1 MESEN
6 ISVDTEISIYRSSPV
21 HHLDSNLL
29 APLSPN
35 LDSRYVCVY
44 SLTTATK
51 SSPLTRADGAWWSL
65 VQSGCE
71 WSRNLRPPPTLI
83 STIVTSSQSP
93 VSVQHLSIIW
103 KLLGIFSTAERK
115 NRFFLCNMCSQL
127 RRPLVCIL
135 GSGQHR
141 ENRGGSLHYY
151 NLQLPRGEARVTHP
165 AHTWMW
171 IVDTYQHKNHTFK
184 LIVINVCFYF
194 WLTFSLTCR

>member
-1 MESEN
+1 MESEH

-93 VSVQHLSIIW
+93 VSVQHWVIW

-115 NRFFLCNMCSQL
+115 NSFFSVQN
-127 RRPLVCIL
+127 VFTIEKTT
-135 GSGQHR
+135 GVHSGQWPAPWEQR
-141 ENRGGSLHYY
+141 RVITL
-151 NLQLPRGEARVTHP
+151 LQLATATRRGEGHTSSTYLAVDSGYIP
-165 AHTWMW
+165 A
-171 IVDTYQHKNHTFK
+171 YQDHTFK
-184 LIVINVCFYF
+184 LIVINVCF
-194 WLTFSLTCR
+194 WLRKQPNKS